1 MISLPF
7 HAILCKV
14 ILTYFMYYYSE
25 WFTEFLI
32 PVIEFLISKICLIL
46 FQICCRVVL
55 EYSKFK
61 YVFISL
67 NIISMI
73 VL

>member
-1 MISLPF
+1 M
-7 HAILCKV
+7 C
-14 ILTYFMYYYSE
+14 YYSE